1 MTIKSTKHYEKV
13 SCPGKWL
20 IGLFAGMLACGMNSQ
35 LQAQDYSDLIISEYV
50 EGSGN
55 NKAIEIYNGTG
66 ESVSLDDYVIRIAQ
80 NGNDF
85 NLSDNNQGLYSKLS
99 GSLANGETYVIISNA
114 GGSAAPNQELTDLAQ
129 LKSAA
134 VAAMNGD
141 DAIGLFK
148 GETLVDVV
156 GISEKNNKILEDVT
170 LRRLPGFG
178 PNTTFTME
186 EWEKAEK
193 DDFSDLGSFEA
204 TPSTDPSLSLQPS
217 SLSLKAE
224 VDATDEGTMVVS
236 GRNLTEDVKVALSGD
251 DAAMFSLSAATL
263 SAAELMADG
272 IELTIT
278 YAPTAEGSH
287 TATLTFS
294 NEEVNKT
301 ATIKGSTESQQEEGS
316 YPTLAS
322 LYDLYDTEIPT
333 EAITIAGD
341 VVVTWKDSYSSR
353 VWVQD
358 IDQKD
363 GGSMLLFK
371 CPDFSSVNVG
381 DVISKLNGKL
391 QNYHGLLELTP
402 DAVDVTA
409 SGHEVYTQTVSLADL
424 DVPNYQ
430 SALVKI
436 ENVSFSSTGI
446 FEATKYD
453 YIISD
458 GNNEI
463 RFWATFTDADY
474 IDTEIPQGALD
485 ITGIISYN
493 WNNVTITARSSE
505 DLATAGPNLN
515 VASSIKMEAVTGD
528 TTTATITVR
537 GSLLTEDVSISFPE
551 GNFFVSETVLD
562 ADSVMRPQGA
572 SFVLS
577 YNGAKES
584 ESVAITLK
592 SGDLSKTVNVTASAS
607 SLDENTFPNLA
618 ACYDLYNEDIDP
630 ETVYTIAGDVVVT
643 HKDDYN
649 TRIYVQDADMTNGAS
664 MLLFRAE
671 DYGYAELQ
679 AGDVIKNLTGTME
692 VFNGLLEFK
701 PTETLTASAHDHE
714 IHITDATVAEIN
726 ADPVAYQSALI
737 RVKNVSFEE
746 SGEFALTENGRGVN
760 YSLLQGEDILV
771 FRTEFADADYIGTAI
786 PERSLDITGIMTQ
799 YNEDAQLS
807 ARSLADIVPADTTGS
822 ECEAPS
828 NLQVECTTRPTDPYF
843 DTYEYNAHFTWE
855 GSASAYLFMVIQSSD
870 TVQMD
875 TVTDTF
881 ADITIA
887 EVKWVITRGE
897 WAVASICEDGSLA
910 WSETL
915 PFEITENQT
924 MEAMDVRLYPNPT
937 SGRFYLETDRDARV
951 EVFSANGSLIESQDL
966 NTGLNEMNLRQKG
979 VYFVRVSNGKASTVK
994 RVVVR

>member
-1 MTIKSTKHYEKV
+1 MKKFLV
-13 SCPGKWL
+13 PGKWL

-99 GSLANGETYVIISNA
+99 GSLANGETYVIVSNA

-278 YAPTAEGSH
+278 YAPTAEGDH

-341 VVVTWKDSYSSR
+341 VVVT
-353 VWVQD
+353 
-358 IDQKD
+358 
-363 GGSMLLFK
+363 
-371 CPDFSSVNVG
+371 
-381 DVISKLNGKL
+381 
-391 QNYHGLLELTP
+391 
-402 DAVDVTA
+402 
-409 SGHEVYTQTVSLADL
+409 
-424 DVPNYQ
+424 
-430 SALVKI
+430 
-436 ENVSFSSTGI
+436 
-446 FEATKYD
+446 
-453 YIISD
+453 
-458 GNNEI
+458 
-463 RFWATFTDADY
+463 
-474 IDTEIPQGALD
+474 
-485 ITGIISYN
+485 
-493 WNNVTITARSSE
+493 
-505 DLATAGPNLN
+505 
-515 VASSIKMEAVTGD
+515 
-528 TTTATITVR
+528 
-537 GSLLTEDVSISFPE
+537 
-551 GNFFVSETVLD
+551 
-562 ADSVMRPQGA
+562 
-572 SFVLS
+572 
-577 YNGAKES
+577 
-584 ESVAITLK
+584 
-592 SGDLSKTVNVTASAS
+592 
-607 SLDENTFPNLA
+607 
-618 ACYDLYNEDIDP
+618 
-630 ETVYTIAGDVVVT
+630 

-679 AGDVIKNLTGTME
+679 VGDVIKNLTGTME

-726 ADPVAYQSALI
+726 ADPVAYQSALL
-737 RVKNVSFEE
+737 RVKNVRFEE

-771 FRTEFADADYIGTAI
+771 FRTEFADADYIGTTI
-786 PERSLDITGIMTQ
+786 PEGALDITGIMTQ

-828 NLQVECTTRPTDPYF
+828 NLQVECTTRLTDPYF
-843 DTYEYNAHFTWE
+843 DTYAYNAHFTWE

-881 ADITIA
+881 ADITVA
-887 EVKWVITRGE
+887 EVKWVITSGE

-915 PFEITENQT
+915 PFEITENKT

-937 SGRFYLETDRDARV
+937 SGRFYLETDCDARV
-951 EVFSANGSLIESQDL
+951 EVFSTNGTLIESLDL
-966 NTGLNEMNLRQKG
+966 NAGLNEMNLRQKG

>member
-1 MTIKSTKHYEKV
+1 MRILFQMTIKSTKHYEKV

-341 VVVTWKDSYSSR
+341 VVVT
-353 VWVQD
+353 
-358 IDQKD
+358 
-363 GGSMLLFK
+363 
-371 CPDFSSVNVG
+371 
-381 DVISKLNGKL
+381 
-391 QNYHGLLELTP
+391 
-402 DAVDVTA
+402 
-409 SGHEVYTQTVSLADL
+409 
-424 DVPNYQ
+424 
-430 SALVKI
+430 
-436 ENVSFSSTGI
+436 
-446 FEATKYD
+446 
-453 YIISD
+453 
-458 GNNEI
+458 
-463 RFWATFTDADY
+463 
-474 IDTEIPQGALD
+474 
-485 ITGIISYN
+485 
-493 WNNVTITARSSE
+493 
-505 DLATAGPNLN
+505 
-515 VASSIKMEAVTGD
+515 
-528 TTTATITVR
+528 
-537 GSLLTEDVSISFPE
+537 
-551 GNFFVSETVLD
+551 
-562 ADSVMRPQGA
+562 
-572 SFVLS
+572 
-577 YNGAKES
+577 
-584 ESVAITLK
+584 
-592 SGDLSKTVNVTASAS
+592 
-607 SLDENTFPNLA
+607 
-618 ACYDLYNEDIDP
+618 
-630 ETVYTIAGDVVVT
+630 

-701 PTETLTASAHDHE
+701 PTEPLTASAHDHE

-726 ADPVAYQSALI
+726 ADPVAYQSALL
-737 RVKNVSFEE
+737 RVKNVRFEE

-951 EVFSANGSLIESQDL
+951 EVFSANGSLIESFDL
-966 NTGLNEMNLRQKG
+966 NAGLNEMNLRQKG

>member
-1 MTIKSTKHYEKV
+1 MKKFLV
-13 SCPGKWL
+13 PGKWL

-156 GISEKNNKILEDVT
+156 ASRKKTIKILEDVT

-278 YAPTAEGSH
+278 YAPTAEGDH

-322 LYDLYDTEIPT
+322 LYDLY
-333 EAITIAGD
+333 
-341 VVVTWKDSYSSR
+341 
-353 VWVQD
+353 
-358 IDQKD
+358 
-363 GGSMLLFK
+363 
-371 CPDFSSVNVG
+371 
-381 DVISKLNGKL
+381 
-391 QNYHGLLELTP
+391 
-402 DAVDVTA
+402 
-409 SGHEVYTQTVSLADL
+409 
-424 DVPNYQ
+424 
-430 SALVKI
+430 
-436 ENVSFSSTGI
+436 
-446 FEATKYD
+446 
-453 YIISD
+453 
-458 GNNEI
+458 
-463 RFWATFTDADY
+463 
-474 IDTEIPQGALD
+474 
-485 ITGIISYN
+485 
-493 WNNVTITARSSE
+493 
-505 DLATAGPNLN
+505 
-515 VASSIKMEAVTGD
+515 
-528 TTTATITVR
+528 
-537 GSLLTEDVSISFPE
+537 
-551 GNFFVSETVLD
+551 
-562 ADSVMRPQGA
+562 
-572 SFVLS
+572 
-577 YNGAKES
+577 
-584 ESVAITLK
+584 
-592 SGDLSKTVNVTASAS
+592 
-607 SLDENTFPNLA
+607 
-618 ACYDLYNEDIDP
+618 NEDIDP
-630 ETVYTIAGDVVVT
+630 EAIYTITGDVVVT

-671 DYGYAELQ
+671 NYGFENIKV
-679 AGDVIKNLTGTME
+679 GNVIENLTGTMS
-692 VFNGLLEFK
+692 VYNNLLEFL
-701 PTETLTASAHDHE
+701 PTETLTVSESGRALHVDTLSF
-714 IHITDATVAEIN
+714 AEIEAN
-726 ADPVAYQSALI
+726 LLDYQSAL
-737 RVKNVSFEE
+737 VCVENVAFATHDSVFATGTNYNLVQE
-746 SGEFALTENGRGVN
+746 SDT
-760 YSLLQGEDILV
+760 LV
-771 FRTEFADADYIGTAI
+771 FRTDYYNADYIEDAI
-786 PERSLDITGIMTQ
+786 PTGNLNITGILTQ
-799 YNEDAQLS
+799 YYENGQLT
-807 ARSLADIVPADTTGS
+807 ARSMADIVPADTTGS

-828 NLQVECTTRPTDPYF
+828 NLQVECTTRLTDPYF

-887 EVKWVITRGE
+887 EVKWVITSGE

-915 PFEITENQT
+915 PFEITENKT

-951 EVFSANGSLIESQDL
+951 EVFSANGTLVESLDL
-966 NTGLNEMNLRQKG
+966 NAGLNEMNLRQKG

>member
-1 MTIKSTKHYEKV
+1 MKKFLV
-13 SCPGKWL
+13 PGKWL

-278 YAPTAEGSH
+278 YAPTAEGDH

-341 VVVTWKDSYSSR
+341 VVVT
-353 VWVQD
+353 
-358 IDQKD
+358 
-363 GGSMLLFK
+363 
-371 CPDFSSVNVG
+371 
-381 DVISKLNGKL
+381 
-391 QNYHGLLELTP
+391 
-402 DAVDVTA
+402 
-409 SGHEVYTQTVSLADL
+409 
-424 DVPNYQ
+424 
-430 SALVKI
+430 
-436 ENVSFSSTGI
+436 
-446 FEATKYD
+446 
-453 YIISD
+453 
-458 GNNEI
+458 
-463 RFWATFTDADY
+463 
-474 IDTEIPQGALD
+474 
-485 ITGIISYN
+485 
-493 WNNVTITARSSE
+493 
-505 DLATAGPNLN
+505 
-515 VASSIKMEAVTGD
+515 
-528 TTTATITVR
+528 
-537 GSLLTEDVSISFPE
+537 
-551 GNFFVSETVLD
+551 
-562 ADSVMRPQGA
+562 
-572 SFVLS
+572 
-577 YNGAKES
+577 
-584 ESVAITLK
+584 
-592 SGDLSKTVNVTASAS
+592 
-607 SLDENTFPNLA
+607 
-618 ACYDLYNEDIDP
+618 
-630 ETVYTIAGDVVVT
+630 

-679 AGDVIKNLTGTME
+679 VGDVIKNLTGTME

-726 ADPVAYQSALI
+726 ADPVAYQSALL
-737 RVKNVSFEE
+737 RVKNVRFEE

-771 FRTEFADADYIGTAI
+771 FRTEFADADYIGTTI
-786 PERSLDITGIMTQ
+786 PEGALDITGIMTQ

-828 NLQVECTTRPTDPYF
+828 NLQVECTTRLTDPYF
-843 DTYEYNAHFTWE
+843 DTYAYNAHFTWE

-881 ADITIA
+881 ADITVA
-887 EVKWVITRGE
+887 EVKWVITSGE

-915 PFEITENQT
+915 PFEITENKT

-937 SGRFYLETDRDARV
+937 SGRFYLETDCDARV
-951 EVFSANGSLIESQDL
+951 EVFSTNGTLIESLDL
-966 NTGLNEMNLRQKG
+966 NAGLNEMNLRQKG

>member
-1 MTIKSTKHYEKV
+1 MKKFLA
-13 SCPGKWL
+13 PGKWL

-99 GSLANGETYVIISNA
+99 GSLANGET
-114 GGSAAPNQELTDLAQ
+114 
-129 LKSAA
+129 
-134 VAAMNGD
+134 
-141 DAIGLFK
+141 
-148 GETLVDVV
+148 
-156 GISEKNNKILEDVT
+156 
-170 LRRLPGFG
+170 
-178 PNTTFTME
+178 
-186 EWEKAEK
+186 
-193 DDFSDLGSFEA
+193 
-204 TPSTDPSLSLQPS
+204 
-217 SLSLKAE
+217 
-224 VDATDEGTMVVS
+224 
-236 GRNLTEDVKVALSGD
+236 
-251 DAAMFSLSAATL
+251 
-263 SAAELMADG
+263 
-272 IELTIT
+272 
-278 YAPTAEGSH
+278 
-287 TATLTFS
+287 
-294 NEEVNKT
+294 
-301 ATIKGSTESQQEEGS
+301 
-316 YPTLAS
+316 
-322 LYDLYDTEIPT
+322 
-333 EAITIAGD
+333 
-341 VVVTWKDSYSSR
+341 
-353 VWVQD
+353 
-358 IDQKD
+358 
-363 GGSMLLFK
+363 
-371 CPDFSSVNVG
+371 
-381 DVISKLNGKL
+381 
-391 QNYHGLLELTP
+391 
-402 DAVDVTA
+402 
-409 SGHEVYTQTVSLADL
+409 
-424 DVPNYQ
+424 
-430 SALVKI
+430 
-436 ENVSFSSTGI
+436 
-446 FEATKYD
+446 
-453 YIISD
+453 
-458 GNNEI
+458 
-463 RFWATFTDADY
+463 
-474 IDTEIPQGALD
+474 
-485 ITGIISYN
+485 
-493 WNNVTITARSSE
+493 
-505 DLATAGPNLN
+505 
-515 VASSIKMEAVTGD
+515 
-528 TTTATITVR
+528 
-537 GSLLTEDVSISFPE
+537 LLTEDVSISCPE

-584 ESVAITLK
+584 ESVSITLK
-592 SGDLSKTVNVTASAS
+592 SGDLSKSVNVTASAS

-630 ETVYTIAGDVVVT
+630 ETVYTIKGDVVVT

-679 AGDVIKNLTGTME
+679 VGDVIKNLTGTME

-726 ADPVAYQSALI
+726 ADPVAYQSALL
-737 RVKNVSFEE
+737 RVKNVRFEE

-771 FRTEFADADYIGTAI
+771 FRTEFADADYIGTTI
-786 PERSLDITGIMTQ
+786 PEGALDITGIMTQ

-828 NLQVECTTRPTDPYF
+828 NLQVECTTRLTDPYF
-843 DTYEYNAHFTWE
+843 DTYAYNAHFTWE

-915 PFEITENQT
+915 PFEITENKT
-924 MEAMDVRLYPNPT
+924 MDAMDVRLYPNPT

-951 EVFSANGSLIESQDL
+951 EVFSANGSLIESFDL
-966 NTGLNEMNLRQKG
+966 NVGLNEMNLRQKG

>member
-1 MTIKSTKHYEKV
+1 MKKFLV
-13 SCPGKWL
+13 PGKWL
-20 IGLFAGMLACGMNSQ
+20 IGLFAGMLACGMNLQ

-278 YAPTAEGSH
+278 YAPTAEGDH

-294 NEEVNKT
+294 SEEVNKT

-341 VVVTWKDSYSSR
+341 VVVT
-353 VWVQD
+353 
-358 IDQKD
+358 
-363 GGSMLLFK
+363 
-371 CPDFSSVNVG
+371 
-381 DVISKLNGKL
+381 
-391 QNYHGLLELTP
+391 
-402 DAVDVTA
+402 
-409 SGHEVYTQTVSLADL
+409 
-424 DVPNYQ
+424 
-430 SALVKI
+430 
-436 ENVSFSSTGI
+436 
-446 FEATKYD
+446 
-453 YIISD
+453 
-458 GNNEI
+458 
-463 RFWATFTDADY
+463 
-474 IDTEIPQGALD
+474 
-485 ITGIISYN
+485 
-493 WNNVTITARSSE
+493 
-505 DLATAGPNLN
+505 
-515 VASSIKMEAVTGD
+515 
-528 TTTATITVR
+528 
-537 GSLLTEDVSISFPE
+537 
-551 GNFFVSETVLD
+551 
-562 ADSVMRPQGA
+562 
-572 SFVLS
+572 
-577 YNGAKES
+577 
-584 ESVAITLK
+584 
-592 SGDLSKTVNVTASAS
+592 
-607 SLDENTFPNLA
+607 
-618 ACYDLYNEDIDP
+618 
-630 ETVYTIAGDVVVT
+630 

-679 AGDVIKNLTGTME
+679 VGDVIKNLTGTME

-726 ADPVAYQSALI
+726 ADPVAYQSALL
-737 RVKNVSFEE
+737 RVKNVRFEE

-786 PERSLDITGIMTQ
+786 PEGSLDITGIMTQ

-951 EVFSANGSLIESQDL
+951 EVFSTNGTLVESLDL
-966 NTGLNEMNLRQKG
+966 NAGLNEMNLRQKG
-979 VYFVRVSNGKASTVK
+979 VYFVRISNGKASTVK

>member
-1 MTIKSTKHYEKV
+1 MKKFLV
-13 SCPGKWL
+13 PGKWL
-20 IGLFAGMLACGMNSQ
+20 IGLFAGILACGMNLQ

-99 GSLANGETYVIISNA
+99 GSLANG
-114 GGSAAPNQELTDLAQ
+114 
-129 LKSAA
+129 
-134 VAAMNGD
+134 
-141 DAIGLFK
+141 
-148 GETLVDVV
+148 
-156 GISEKNNKILEDVT
+156 
-170 LRRLPGFG
+170 
-178 PNTTFTME
+178 
-186 EWEKAEK
+186 
-193 DDFSDLGSFEA
+193 
-204 TPSTDPSLSLQPS
+204 
-217 SLSLKAE
+217 
-224 VDATDEGTMVVS
+224 GT
-236 GRNLTEDVKVALSGD
+236 
-251 DAAMFSLSAATL
+251 
-263 SAAELMADG
+263 
-272 IELTIT
+272 
-278 YAPTAEGSH
+278 
-287 TATLTFS
+287 
-294 NEEVNKT
+294 
-301 ATIKGSTESQQEEGS
+301 
-316 YPTLAS
+316 
-322 LYDLYDTEIPT
+322 
-333 EAITIAGD
+333 
-341 VVVTWKDSYSSR
+341 
-353 VWVQD
+353 
-358 IDQKD
+358 
-363 GGSMLLFK
+363 
-371 CPDFSSVNVG
+371 
-381 DVISKLNGKL
+381 
-391 QNYHGLLELTP
+391 
-402 DAVDVTA
+402 
-409 SGHEVYTQTVSLADL
+409 
-424 DVPNYQ
+424 
-430 SALVKI
+430 
-436 ENVSFSSTGI
+436 
-446 FEATKYD
+446 
-453 YIISD
+453 
-458 GNNEI
+458 
-463 RFWATFTDADY
+463 
-474 IDTEIPQGALD
+474 
-485 ITGIISYN
+485 
-493 WNNVTITARSSE
+493 
-505 DLATAGPNLN
+505 
-515 VASSIKMEAVTGD
+515 
-528 TTTATITVR
+528 
-537 GSLLTEDVSISFPE
+537 LLTEDVSISCPE

-701 PTETLTASAHDHE
+701 PTEPLTASAHDHE

-737 RVKNVSFEE
+737 RVKNVRFEE

-786 PERSLDITGIMTQ
+786 PEGSLDITGIMTQ

-951 EVFSANGSLIESQDL
+951 EVFSANGSLIESFDL
-966 NTGLNEMNLRQKG
+966 NAGLNEMNLRQKG

>member
-1 MTIKSTKHYEKV
+1 M
-13 SCPGKWL
+13 
-20 IGLFAGMLACGMNSQ
+20 
-35 LQAQDYSDLIISEYV
+35 IISEYV

-251 DAAMFSLSAATL
+251 DAAMFSLSTATL

-278 YAPTAEGSH
+278 YAPTAEGDH

-322 LYDLYDTEIPT
+322 IYDLYNTEIPT
-333 EAITIAGD
+333 GTITVASD
-341 VVVTWKDSYSSR
+341 VVVTWKDSYNNR

-381 DVISKLNGKL
+381 DVISNLSGKL

-409 SGHEVYTQTVSLADL
+409 SDHEVYTQAVALVDL

-436 ENVSFSSTGI
+436 ENVSFSSTGT

-537 GSLLTEDVSISFPE
+537 GSLLMEDVSISCPE

-562 ADSVMRPQGA
+562 VDSVMRPQGA

-577 YNGAKES
+577 YNGAKKS

-786 PERSLDITGIMTQ
+786 PEESLDITGIMTQ

-807 ARSLADIVPADTTGS
+807 ARSLADIVPADITGS

-951 EVFSANGSLIESQDL
+951 EVFSTNGTLVESLDL
-966 NTGLNEMNLRQKG
+966 NAGLNEMNLRQKG